1 MKKFLCGMVA
11 VCAIVLFVYV
21 VCQDT
26 KEETFVVPVSELS
39 EINEHFWGGYVEVV
53 YNGETYVGDYSLF
66 DVYHATLESV
76 TLRKTNVFCN
86 INVSCNITATK
97 FKEIEY

>member
-1 MKKFLCGMVA
+1 MVA

-53 YNGETYVGDYSLF
+53 YNGEIYVGDYSLF
-66 DVYHATLESV
+66 DMYHATLESV
-76 TLRKTNVFCN
+76 TLRKTTLLKT
-86 INVSCNITATK
+86 NVSCNIIATK

>member
-1 MKKFLCGMVA
+1 MVA

-53 YNGETYVGDYSLF
+53 YNGEIYVGDYSLF

-76 TLRKTNVFCN
+76 TLRKTTLLKT
-86 INVSCNITATK
+86 NVSCNIIATK

>member
-1 MKKFLCGMVA
+1 MVA

-53 YNGETYVGDYSLF
+53 YNGEIYVGDYSLF
-66 DVYHATLESV
+66 DMYHATLESV
-76 TLRKTNVFCN
+76 TLRKTTLRKT
-86 INVSCNITATK
+86 NVSCNIIATK

>member
-1 MKKFLCGMVA
+1 MVA

-21 VCQDT
+21 VCQDI

-53 YNGETYVGDYSLF
+53 YNGEVYVGDYSLF
-66 DVYHATLESV
+66 NVYHATLESV
-76 TLRKTNVFCN
+76 TLRKTTLRKT
-86 INVSCNITATK
+86 NVSCNIIATK

>member
-1 MKKFLCGMVA
+1 MVA

-21 VCQDT
+21 VCQDI

-76 TLRKTNVFCN
+76 TLRKTTLRKT
-86 INVSCNITATK
+86 NVSCNIIATK